1 EPEACHLLGHPIYPL
16 DRVVVSEP
24 DQQAEAPADRAG
36 DPAADRDRRLRY
48 PLQHDA
54 HGPPPGTA
62 GRAIIVQGNERIKD
76 RPGSHPGESIYLPK
90 TVRSQVRMGPG
101 YQACIAPAPH
111 RPDPAAWPD
120 DRLTVSWLGHATVL
134 LNLVGS
140 SVVTDPVLEPRIG
153 VGRGR
158 VKLGPRRLVQP
169 ALRKREL
176 PRLDAVL
183 LSHAHMDHT
192 DLGTLRAIPPSTR
205 VVVQSGNRDLV
216 RRFHEVDELAWGERT
231 RIGAL
236 EVESVETRHWGAR
249 MVTDR
254 YRGWGGYLL
263 RKRGLTVLFGGDTA
277 YTDALD
283 HLGRRARI
291 DLAIL
296 PIGAYDPWISNH
308 ASPEEAW

>member
-1 EPEACHLLGHPIYPL
+1 
-16 DRVVVSEP
+16 
-24 DQQAEAPADRAG
+24 
-36 DPAADRDRRLRY
+36 
-48 PLQHDA
+48 
-54 HGPPPGTA
+54 
-62 GRAIIVQGNERIKD
+62 
-76 RPGSHPGESIYLPK
+76 LPK
-90 TVRSQVRMGPG
+90 TVRSPARPG
-101 YQACIAPAPH
+101 TGSQACIAPAPH
-111 RPDPAAWPD
+111 RPDPVAWPD

-134 LNLVGS
+134 LNLLGS

-153 VGRGR
+153 LGRGR
-158 VKLGPRRLVQP
+158 VKLGPRRLIQP

-192 DLGTLRAIPPSTR
+192 DLGTLRAIPARTR

-254 YRGWGGYLL
+254 HRGWGGYLL

-308 ASPEEAW
+308 ASPEEAWEMFQRLGATYFLPIHHSTFRLSREPLEEPMRRLLAIAGPERWRVVISEVGETWTLPADD